1 MSTHGGGWE
10 PDPNKTGN
18 WRAMFEQPRGAAP
31 GQPAASPPPP
41 ADAALDDT
49 APSHD
54 LTTYKPWLLQRG
66 RSRPSLMLGLRRFE
80 ARSGLWQ
87 GWGLS
92 YPSLQAV
99 EYIGDRFVSFDFGTR
114 QFVLEGRGL
123 DELARRIAEG
133 TVLVVLEY
141 AAQVWA
147 TLPDG
152 PVVTAIRRAGME
164 TPPRG

>member
-1 MSTHGGGWE
+1 MSTQGGGWE
-10 PDPNKTGN
+10 PDPSKMGN
-18 WRAMFEQPRGAAP
+18 WRAMFEQPRGAVP
-31 GQPAASPPPP
+31 GQPAASSPPP
-41 ADAALDDT
+41 DAVPDDA

-92 YPSLQAV
+92 YHSLQAV
-99 EYIGDRFVSFDFGTR
+99 EYIGDRLVSLDFGTR
-114 QFVLEGRGL
+114 QFMIEGRGL
-123 DELARRIAEG
+123 DELARRIGEG
-133 TVLVVLEY
+133 SVLVVLEY
-141 AAQVWA
+141 AAPVWA

-152 PVVTAIRRAGME
+152 PVVTAIKHVSAE